1 MFHGLQGHLPSDA
14 HPASIWENKEGT
26 FMCQATT
33 MACIDSQ
40 IPAPCL
46 FSTLVPWFVGSLG
59 WAFQLNFPHCLCF
72 RATLVSPWL
81 GG

>member
-1 MFHGLQGHLPSDA
+1 
-14 HPASIWENKEGT
+14 
-26 FMCQATT
+26 MCQATT